1 MLVKCNPRRVSD
13 FTRLQSPIRGAF
25 RTLHACKMQSEA
37 RFGLYTLAK
46 CNPRCV
52 SDFTRLQNPIRGAFR
67 TLHACKVQSEA
78 RFGLYK
84 CVRCQTRRV
93 SHFARLVMTMMNQK
107 KGRAHALFACTRPF
121 FFGARSAPYLN
132 VINRLMYFPMMS
144 NSRLTTVPLTMAL
157 KFVRSWV

>member
-1 MLVKCNPRRVSD
+1 MLVKCNPRRVSG

-37 RFGLYTLAK
+37 RFGLYTFAK
-46 CNPRCV
+46 SNPRCV
-52 SDFTRLQNPIRGAFR
+52 SDFTRLQNAIRGASR

-107 KGRAHALFACTRPF
+107 KAGHMRCLHVLGP